1 MKNQFLIGLLSLLL
15 GFVSVYA
22 QGHGKIGIRVAG
34 GISSLHDDVYKFS
47 PASAYSLGFIFME
60 QNKPFFVKYELLVEK
75 KGAWYKQANNA
86 YPLSLTPKNRF
97 NLASM
102 SLYIL
107 PVFRF
112 KDGKQS
118 LISGV
123 SLSYFVASV
132 SPRFYEPYGYIRFS
146 HFDAA
151 VVLGYNYAFFKK
163 GFWEMQIEPR
173 LNYSLFNINNHE
185 LNSSRWTRNI
195 VAQLGL
201 NFVLNK

>member
-123 SLSYFVASV
+123 SLSYLVGGAQINGEITRL
-132 SPRFYEPYGYIRFS
+132 SP
-146 HFDAA
+146 FDAA
-151 VVLGYNYAFFKK
+151 IALGYNYAFFKK

-173 LNYSLFNINNHE
+173 LNYSLFNINNHS
-185 LNSSRWTRNI
+185 LSPSRWTRNI